1 VPGIVRK
8 VKPGNRLRAATEAA
22 IFGAVLGQNLLVVSD
37 AHLGRGT
44 SETEEAFLAFL
55 AAAPSLGDCLLINGD
70 LFEFWFTYERVV
82 PRTGFRVAA
91 CLAELRRRIPVVMT
105 GGNHDRWGG
114 TFWQKELGI
123 EFSPSEVR
131 LEIGRRVVLAL
142 HGDGVT
148 ETRPSAR
155 WLHRVT
161 RHPLA
166 IAGFRSLHPD
176 VGHWLVD
183 HLSASLG
190 NSEPDPAA
198 MADAARQ
205 QQRWAEAR
213 LESDSS
219 IGAIVLGHTH
229 KAVLSEPLPGRHYLN
244 PGAWFDGYR
253 FAVLGDERT
262 ELIRFTG

>member
-1 VPGIVRK
+1 MPGIGRK

-22 IFGAVLGQNLLVVSD
+22 IFGAVLGQRLLVVSD

-55 AAAPSLGDCLLINGD
+55 AAAPTLGDCLLINGD
-70 LFEFWFTYERVV
+70 LFEFWFTYKRVV
-82 PRTGFRVAA
+82 PRTGFRVVAS
-91 CLAELRRRIPVVMT
+91 LAELRRRMPVVMT

-131 LEIGRRVVLAL
+131 LGVGSRVVLAL

-148 ETRPSAR
+148 ESRPSAR
-155 WLHRVT
+155 WLHRIT

-176 VGHWLVD
+176 LGHWLVD

-198 MADAARQ
+198 QVEAARQ
-205 QQRWAEAR
+205 QQRWAEQR
-213 LESDSS
+213 LENDSS
-219 IGAIVLGHTH
+219 LGAIVLGHTH
-229 KAVLSEPLPGRHYLN
+229 KPMLSEPRPGRHYLN

-253 FAVLGDERT
+253 YAVLSDERT

>member
-1 VPGIVRK
+1 VPGILRK

-22 IFGAVLGQNLLVVSD
+22 IFGAVLGQRLLIVSD

-70 LFEFWFTYERVV
+70 LFEFWFTYKRVV

-91 CLAELRRRIPVVMT
+91 SLAELRRRIPVVMT

-131 LEIGRRVVLAL
+131 LGVGRRVVLAL

-155 WLHRVT
+155 WLHRLT

-198 MADAARQ
+198 QADAARQ
-205 QQRWAEAR
+205 QQRWARHA
-213 LESDSS
+213 SK
-219 IGAIVLGHTH
+219 AIRVLGRSSSDTLTGRCFQS
-229 KAVLSEPLPGRHYLN
+229 LSR
-244 PGAWFDGYR
+244 D
-253 FAVLGDERT
+253 VT
-262 ELIRFTG
+262 ISIREHGLMDTAMLSSATSAPN

>member
-1 VPGIVRK
+1 MRK
-8 VKPGNRLRAATEAA
+8 VKPRNRLRAATEAA
-22 IFGAVLGQNLLVVSD
+22 IFGAVLGHRLLIVSD

-44 SETEEAFLAFL
+44 SKTEEAFLTFL
-55 AAAPSLGDCLLINGD
+55 AAAPELGDCLLVNGD
-70 LFEFWFTYERVV
+70 LFEFWFTYQRVV
-82 PRTGFRVAA
+82 SRAGFRVAA
-91 CLAELRRRIPVVMT
+91 ALAELRRRIPVVMT

-131 LEIGRRVVLAL
+131 LEIGSRIVLAL

-148 ETRPSAR
+148 ESRPAAR

-161 RHPLA
+161 RHAVA
-166 IAGFRSLHPD
+166 IAGFRALHPD
-176 VGHWLVD
+176 LGHWLVD
-183 HLSASLG
+183 HLSAGLG
-190 NSEPDPAA
+190 NAEPDPAA
-198 MADAARQ
+198 QAEAARQ

-213 LESDSS
+213 LTSDAS

-229 KAVLSEPLPGRHYLN
+229 KAMLSEPDPGRHYLN

-253 FAVLGDERT
+253 YAVLSDDRT
-262 ELIRFTG
+262 ELTRFTP

>member
-1 VPGIVRK
+1 MPGIVRK

-22 IFGAVLGQNLLVVSD
+22 IFGAVLGQRLLVVSD

-70 LFEFWFTYERVV
+70 LFEFWFTYKRVV
-82 PRTGFRVAA
+82 PRAGFRVAA
-91 CLAELRRRIPVVMT
+91 GLAELRRRIPVVMT

-131 LEIGRRVVLAL
+131 LGIGRRVVLAL

-198 MADAARQ
+198 RPTRPA
-205 QQRWAEAR
+205 
-213 LESDSS
+213 SS
-219 IGAIVLGHTH
+219 SAGRRHASKAIRVLGRSSSATLTRRCFQS
-229 KAVLSEPLPGRHYLN
+229 LSRG
-244 PGAWFDGYR
+244 
-253 FAVLGDERT
+253 VT
-262 ELIRFTG
+262 ISIREHGLMDTATLSSATSVPN